1 MNTEQEKRIAE
12 SIRSAYVPEKEN
24 KLDQLRKLDAR
35 VKLPAEIFAYIFGIV
50 GALVLGVGMCLA
62 MRIIAD
68 MLPLGVVIG
77 CAGIA
82 MVAVNYFIYTAIVKS
97 RKKKYA
103 AQILALTDELLGR

>member
-24 KLDQLRKLDAR
+24 KLDQLRKL
-35 VKLPAEIFAYIFGIV
+35 